1 MKKTE
6 DGNLQELVWHLLQE
20 IREVKTDLRRI
31 ADHFDPPEQ
40 KGIEK
45 KLDKVLAELARVASN
60 GVQQP
65 KSDAEGKL
73 KWLSPAEVAK
83 MVGITANSIR
93 EGCRGGGIKAKK
105 WNNGWRISSST
116 VEEYLRTKRWPS
128 GDGG

>member
-1 MKKTE
+1 MKKTP
-6 DGNLQELVWHLLQE
+6 DTTLQELVWHLLQE
-20 IREVKTDLRRI
+20 IREVKIDLRRI

-45 KLDKVLAELARVASN
+45 KLDKVLAELTRLATD

-65 KSDAEGKL
+65 KSEAEGKPQ
-73 KWLSPAEVAK
+73 WLTPAQVAK

-105 WNNGWRISSST
+105 WTNGWRISSAT

-128 GDGG
+128 GAGG